1 MVSRFGKLAALQ
13 RIMGLRRRL
22 KPARW
27 KQVPSHVKQADP
39 PPTVELFSQPPV
51 LEIAR
56 ATTVRQESGWRGL
69 WRIGTTTVFK
79 HAFNAWLKVVEKEIL
94 LQPRQ
99 ARRRMP
105 TVIW

>member
-13 RIMGLRRRL
+13 RIMVLLRRL

-51 LEIAR
+51 LEFPG
-56 ATTVRQESGWRGL
+56 QLPSGKNQVDVGL

-79 HAFNAWLKVVEKEIL
+79 HGFMACVKDVEKEIL

-99 ARRRMP
+99 ARRS
-105 TVIW
+105 

>member
-39 PPTVELFSQPPV
+39 PPLMSADGRFRV
-51 LEIAR
+51 L
-56 ATTVRQESGWRGL
+56 
-69 WRIGTTTVFK
+69 
-79 HAFNAWLKVVEKEIL
+79 
-94 LQPRQ
+94 
-99 ARRRMP
+99 
-105 TVIW
+105 

>member
-27 KQVPSHVKQADP
+27 KQVPSHVIQADS

-51 LEIAR
+51 LELPGPPPSGKNKVGVACG
-56 ATTVRQESGWRGL
+56 ESGQQRYSNTGSNNFYD
-69 WRIGTTTVFK
+69 TK
-79 HAFNAWLKVVEKEIL
+79 N
-94 LQPRQ
+94 
-99 ARRRMP
+99 
-105 TVIW
+105 